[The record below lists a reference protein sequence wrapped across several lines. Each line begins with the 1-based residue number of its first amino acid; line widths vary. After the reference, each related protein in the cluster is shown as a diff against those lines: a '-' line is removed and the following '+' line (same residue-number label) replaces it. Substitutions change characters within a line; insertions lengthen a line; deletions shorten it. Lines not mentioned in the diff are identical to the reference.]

1 MPKIE
6 LDEETIA
13 ATATDVNVG
22 QVVLYPAGTI
32 LAMYLVY
39 GLYIPI
45 FGCALCMLRRQ
56 DFKHRKLYMT
66 CTIALFVISTCMVI
80 DDTIFTIDVAKRQF
94 GALKNQDWEPYIQY
108 HVQHKGKA
116 AVTSIFYTL
125 PALANIAAET
135 MIVSS
140 HRE

>member
-1 MPKIE
+1 MSKIE

-13 ATATDVNVG
+13 AVAADVNVG

-45 FGCALCMLRRQ
+45 FGYALYMLRGQ
-56 DFKHRKLYMT
+56 DCKHRTLYMT

-80 DDTIFTIDVAKRQF
+80 DNTILTINGAKRQF
-94 GALKNQDWEPYIQY
+94 SALKSQDWEPYIQY
-108 HVQHKGKA
+108 LTKHKGKA
-116 AVTSIFYTL
+116 AS
-125 PALANIAAET
+125 
-135 MIVSS
+135 M
-140 HRE
+140 